1 MYNHCRISFHPEVS
15 EELGRLESPQE
26 SWRSWQCWSSLP
38 CPSLFNLDS
47 FFNASVLSYSSVS
60 WWTFSSDLLIFWFS
74 ESCDDFLTPLLQT
87 WNPHPYLHAPSGPPP
102 FGHVWQME
110 AYRGEKEGFFL
121 CVPLSVSDDREYK
134 WRAYFAREARC
145 MGNKCRTRYRLCGPH
160 SGYRKCSSFYL
171 VSIRETVCCKC
182 R

>member
-1 MYNHCRISFHPEVS
+1 MTHKHKLCTIIVEYHSTLKCRRSWGD
-15 EELGRLESPQE
+15 LSPQE

-87 WNPHPYLHAPSGPPP
+87 WNPHPYLHAPSGPHPLSMP
-102 FGHVWQME
+102 WPLVGAWPGGTTAGLPSSSAAAACRFPASHISLS
-110 AYRGEKEGFFL
+110 FL
-121 CVPLSVSDDREYK
+121 ALVPLSFLWIMVK
-134 WRAYFAREARC
+134 
-145 MGNKCRTRYRLCGPH
+145 N
-160 SGYRKCSSFYL
+160 
-171 VSIRETVCCKC
+171 
-182 R
+182 